1 MYVQL
6 GKPILKFFL
15 SEKYFLIVLFQNHC
29 ITINKKVKFDK
40 NSTLNIFMRAH
51 PHKIGLSHSLVQ
63 CGSTLIVG
71 MLNSPRP
78 TGDLC
83 HLTSFFERALFL
95 KCNHLPYNL
104 QNWIMTYNLNFQSY
118 ENLQPKIQ
126 SWGKYDKLCKKWL
139 NSPGSPLLYAKNLQ
153 FSSNLV

>member
-1 MYVQL
+1 
-6 GKPILKFFL
+6 
-15 SEKYFLIVLFQNHC
+15 
-29 ITINKKVKFDK
+29 
-40 NSTLNIFMRAH
+40 MRAH

-118 ENLQPKIQ
+118 ENLSPKYNLGGNMTNYVK
-126 SWGKYDKLCKKWL
+126 SGSTL
-139 NSPGSPLLYAKNLQ
+139 PGLP
-153 FSSNLV
+153 